1 MKHVDETDTFGSV
14 SVLIAESQLLGVRV
28 VVFDQAGFGGA

>member
-14 SVLIAESQLLGVRV
+14 SVLIAESQLLGGESSCV
-28 VVFDQAGFGGA
+28 